1 MYTFKLWL
9 KLLKMASGRR
19 YPDQSIENEK
29 KMWFIS
35 TDQGVSD
42 WILNYG

>member
-29 KMWFIS
+29 K
-35 TDQGVSD
+35 SD
-42 WILNYG
+42 LFRQIKAWVTEY